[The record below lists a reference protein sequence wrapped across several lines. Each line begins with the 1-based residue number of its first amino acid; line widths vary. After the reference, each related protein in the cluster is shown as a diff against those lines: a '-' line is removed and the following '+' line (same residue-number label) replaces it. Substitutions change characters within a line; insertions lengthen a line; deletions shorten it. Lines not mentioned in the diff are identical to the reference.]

1 MHAWQQHVESPKDK
15 FQPPRLADAGAL
27 NHASGGRRM
36 ATAEGRLY
44 PHGTATCMQFGLQW

>member
-44 PHGTATCMQFGLQW
+44 PHGTATRMQFGLQW